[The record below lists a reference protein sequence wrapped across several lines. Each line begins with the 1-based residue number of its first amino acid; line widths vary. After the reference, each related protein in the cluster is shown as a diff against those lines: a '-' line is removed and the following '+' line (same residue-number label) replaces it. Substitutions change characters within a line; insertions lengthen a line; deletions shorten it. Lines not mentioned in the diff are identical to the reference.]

1 MEILQLVNKVPFPAI
16 DGGAI
21 AVSNLT
27 KGFSGH
33 GHSVTMLAMNT
44 TKHYCKPEDI
54 PAEVHQ
60 FVDLQVVDVE
70 APITPIGGLKNML
83 FSKLPYS
90 ADRFISKDYEDAL
103 IQILQEKAI
112 DVVQLEGLYM
122 ALYIPVIRKHSRALI
137 AFRAHN
143 IEEEIWLRVA
153 MQEKNIFKRLYLK
166 NLSKRIHRLQKTMLD
181 QYDVLVPITE
191 RDENI
196 FQKMGN
202 TKPSFVSQTGLFVDD
217 LKRESTEPETIDLFT
232 IGALDW
238 APNQEGLVWFFDK
251 IWGEVL
257 KDFPDLKF
265 YVAGRNAPE
274 WMEKKLR
281 KTQNVVYQGEVDD
294 AYDFMNAHSLMIVP
308 LLSGSGMRIKIIE
321 GMALGKCIV
330 TTLVGSEGIATQHK
344 QNIMIGDNEIE
355 FLSSIK
361 KVLKDAELRK
371 EIGQNAA
378 GFIAENY
385 DNKAI
390 SKKLLNFYQSQINF
404 KEKGNE

>member
-33 GHSVTMLAMNT
+33 GHLVTMLAMNT
-44 TKHYCKPEDI
+44 SKHYCKPEDI
-54 PAEVHQ
+54 PANVHQ
-60 FVDLQVVDVE
+60 FVDLRVIDVE
-70 APITPIGGLKNML
+70 APITAMGGLKNLL

-90 ADRFISKDYEDAL
+90 ADRFISKEYEDAL
-103 IQILQEKAI
+103 VQVLKKKPI

-122 ALYIPVIRKHSRALI
+122 ALYIPLIRKHSRALV

-153 MQEKNIFKRLYLK
+153 MQEKNLLKRLYLK
-166 NLSKRIHRLQKTMLD
+166 NLSMRIHRLQKTILD
-181 QYDVLVPITE
+181 KYDVLVPITE
-191 RDENI
+191 RDETI

-202 TKPSFVSQTGLFVDD
+202 TKPSYVSQTGLFVDE
-217 LKRESTEPETIDLFT
+217 LKRESTEPETIDLFH

-238 APNQEGLVWFFDK
+238 APNQEGLIWFFDK

-257 KDFPDLKF
+257 KEFPDLKF
-265 YVAGRNAPE
+265 YVAGRNAPD

-281 KTQNVVYQGEVDD
+281 KIPNVVYQGEVDD
-294 AYDFMNAHSLMIVP
+294 AYDFMNAHSVMIVP

-330 TTLVGSEGIATQHK
+330 TTSVGTEGIATQHK
-344 QNIMIGDNEIE
+344 QNIMIGDNEMD

-361 KVLKDAELRK
+361 KLVKEAELRK
-371 EIGQNAA
+371 EIGQNAS

-390 SKKLLNFYQSQINF
+390 SQKLLDFYQSQINP
-404 KEKGNE
+404 KEKADE